1 MGRLS
6 DSIDSIWFVKLDTTK
21 VCSTMTCDMCKYSTY
36 VHDYSCIQWPPM
48 LVGGLEHVLFSII
61 YRIILPLIFFK
72 MVKTTNQYDI
82 LGITC
87 LVVSNSVGFQGAEP
101 PRTPMRR
108 MSLPRLRSC
117 RCRAVGAG
125 LESSMDIL
133 DESWDLELVDESWK

>member
-21 VCSTMTCDMCKYSTY
+21 VCPTMTCDVCKYSTY

-87 LVVSNSVGFQGAEP
+87 LVVSNFCGFSGGWSTKETHAQPDVVAKIEELSV
-101 PRTPMRR
+101 RI
-108 MSLPRLRSC
+108 
-117 RCRAVGAG
+117 G
-125 LESSMDIL
+125 LGSSMDIL
-133 DESWDLELVDESWK
+133 DESWDLDCFVITLW

>member
-87 LVVSNSVGFQGAEP
+87 LVVSNFCGFSRGSTTKVAHAQPDDAAKIEELSV
-101 PRTPMRR
+101 RI
-108 MSLPRLRSC
+108 
-117 RCRAVGAG
+117 G
-125 LESSMDIL
+125 LESTMDIL
-133 DESWDLELVDESWK
+133 DESWDLDCFVITLW

>member
-72 MVKTTNQYDI
+72 MVKNHQPVWYFGHY
-82 LGITC
+82 LFG
-87 LVVSNSVGFQGAEP
+87 GFKFLWVFRGLNHQGRPCPA
-101 PRTPMRR
+101 RW
-108 MSLPRLRSC
+108 
-117 RCRAVGAG
+117 RCQDWGAVGSNRAG
-125 LESSMDIL
+125 VNHGYLGWIMGL
-133 DESWDLELVDESWK
+133 RLFCYYPLVN